1 MLQNARAAA
10 FTVSELLTENQ
21 QEGRGVVKLP
31 PPPPTQIRVKYNHV
45 YSNARVSTQ
54 VNRNQHEFGTNQHE
68 SDTSKHEST
77 RVQRNS
83 TGVRYKS
90 TRINTS
96 LN

>member
-31 PPPPTQIRVKYNHV
+31 PPPTQISVKYNHV